1 MSLLHDRH
9 EMEIQSL
16 PGIGI
21 KPLLSF
27 QRHARAGLIAGL
39 LVLMLGLPLVWI
51 FGQSSYTAEAV
62 FQVSPNYMKTLQS
75 DKEVEFQ
82 SNSQYREFVN
92 QLSSTVTRFDVL
104 KRALALLKAKGVNLQ
119 PAGLN
124 ERKYIEQLQKKIYVR
139 PVADTY
145 MVRIG
150 IESTNKSHLDQL
162 VNAVMSAFLQTT
174 RSEQIYGSAERLDTL
189 GNSADRLRSQIASL
203 ETGRLAL
210 ADKLGLTTFSEH
222 TENPYDA
229 LLVQTR
235 EKYQQ
240 AEIERWRAEAALQA
254 FNERGEIPTDMGR
267 SLLEMRLQDNGLQAL
282 RNEVTK
288 RTEQLNQ
295 SIAGLED
302 KHPARGPALAEIRE
316 LAQRLQARENEFD
329 QHVRENYLHRLQAT
343 LDQKTRLT
351 QELEQS
357 LVQLEG
363 QAGTFAQQFQ
373 QAMSLTR
380 QIAEQ
385 NERLKQVQ
393 DRLDYIDT
401 ERNAIGFVRLVTPAL
416 PPDLPMGI
424 GKTKLLLA
432 LLAASFTAMVAV
444 PVVLDMLG
452 RRIRSVNE
460 AEKLLGIPAA
470 GWQIRQEDLP
480 TRLYAEEQ
488 TRRFASTLI
497 RNKTRS
503 QRNVFAF
510 TSVTAGNGTTTVILD
525 TARALLHLGASVL
538 LVEAN
543 TFSPFAG
550 FSSFSPGLLDYLAG
564 RAGLEALPHAYMQQ
578 DTLLQVIGAGPDH
591 GTGLQRLDRLQ
602 TAMQYWST
610 TCDYVLVDLP
620 PILLSA
626 DAEIL
631 TEQLGQVFLVVEA
644 DHAGRGEVT
653 RAKRLLQKLDP
664 EAVGLFVNDVTLFRG
679 SGYMGEI
686 IAATLTHGRMR
697 RFASA
702 RYWQLQWHMLRAVW
716 ALKRPR
722 RQAVRD
728 WIRQRRTMR
737 QQRKKP

>member
-1 MSLLHDRH
+1 MSAPHERH

-27 QRHARAGLIAGL
+27 QRHARAGLMAGL

-92 QLSSTVTRFDVL
+92 QLSSTVTRYDVL
-104 KRALALLKAKGVNLQ
+104 KRALALLKTKGINLQ

-150 IESTNKSHLDQL
+150 IESTDKAHLDQL

-174 RSEQIYGSAERLDTL
+174 RSEQIYGSAERLDAL
-189 GNSADRLRSQIASL
+189 ANSADRLHRQITGL
-203 ETGRLAL
+203 ETERLAL

-229 LLVQTR
+229 LLAQAR

-254 FNERGEIPTDMGR
+254 FTERGEIPTDMGR

-302 KHPARGPALAEIRE
+302 KHPARGPALAEIKE

-357 LVQLEG
+357 LVQREE
-363 QAGTFAQQFQ
+363 QASTFAQQFQ

-393 DRLDYIDT
+393 DRLDYIET

-432 LLAASFTAMVAV
+432 LLATSFAVMLAV
-444 PVVLDMLG
+444 PVALDMLG

-460 AEKLLGIPAA
+460 AEKLLGVPAA

-480 TRLYAEEQ
+480 TRMYAEEQ

-497 RNKTRS
+497 RNKSRS

-525 TARALLHLGASVL
+525 TARALQRLGASVL

-543 TFSPFAG
+543 TFRPFAG
-550 FSSFSPGLLDYLAG
+550 FSSLSPGLLDYLAG
-564 RAGLEALPHAYMQQ
+564 RAGLETLPQAYMQQ
-578 DTLLQVIGAGPDH
+578 DTRLQVIGAGLDH
-591 GTGLQRLDRLQ
+591 GTGLQHLERLQ
-602 TAMQYWST
+602 DAVRHWSA

-631 TEQLGQVFLVVEA
+631 IEQLGQVFLVVEA
-644 DHAGRGEVT
+644 DHAGRGEVI

-679 SGYMGEI
+679 SGYMG
-686 IAATLTHGRMR
+686 
-697 RFASA
+697 
-702 RYWQLQWHMLRAVW
+702 
-716 ALKRPR
+716 
-722 RQAVRD
+722 
-728 WIRQRRTMR
+728 
-737 QQRKKP
+737 

>member
-1 MSLLHDRH
+1 
-9 EMEIQSL
+9 MEIQSL

-82 SNSQYREFVN
+82 SNSQYREFIN

-150 IESTNKSHLDQL
+150 IESTNKAHLDQL

-357 LVQLEG
+357 LAQLEG

-444 PVVLDMLG
+444 PVMLDMLG

-488 TRRFASTLI
+488 TRRFASALI
-497 RNKTRS
+497 RNKARS
-503 QRNVFAF
+503 QHNVFAF

-525 TARALLHLGASVL
+525 TARALQHLGASVL

-578 DTLLQVIGAGPDH
+578 DTSLQVIGAGPDH

-697 RFASA
+697 RFAST

-728 WIRQRRTMR
+728 WIRQRRTIR